1 MQSEP
6 VLYGNARSPSWMR
19 VAIALNLK
27 GIPYRS
33 VMLDLLGGEQAG
45 PEHLQ
50 RNPQG
55 LVPVL
60 EIDGLQLTQS
70 LAIIEYLDETRRG
83 MRLLP
88 AESVRRAL
96 VRRFAMAIAA
106 DVAPLCN
113 LSISREIESRFGGA
127 AGKNWLIGHLSSG
140 VAIAEELLESDW
152 TGPYCFGAEP
162 TVADCVLF
170 AHVRAAWRWGID
182 AQGAPKVSAVY
193 AHCQGHSAFAEVVK
207 AQDLA
212 DSG

>member
-1 MQSEP
+1 MPSEP
-6 VLYGNARSPSWMR
+6 VLYGYARSPSWMR

-27 GIPYRS
+27 GVRYRS
-33 VMLDLLGGEQAG
+33 VMLDLPGGEPADR
-45 PEHLQ
+45 EHLQ

-60 EIDGLQLTQS
+60 EVDGLQLTQS
-70 LAIIEYLDETRRG
+70 LAIVEYLDETRRG
-83 MRLLP
+83 MSLLP
-88 AESVRRAL
+88 ADPARRAL
-96 VRRFAMAIAA
+96 VRRLALAIAA
-106 DVAPLCN
+106 DVSPLCN
-113 LSISREIESRFGGA
+113 LTISREIESRFGAA

-140 VAIAEELLESDW
+140 VAIAEQLLESDR

-182 AQGAPKVSAVY
+182 AQGAPKVNAVY
-193 AHCQGHSAFAEVVK
+193 AHCQCHPAFADVVK

-212 DSG
+212 DPS